1 MKAAQ
6 RKKQR
11 EKEMSINS
19 SSKNE
24 SSNSKIDKN
33 SNIIFQNTKINNE
46 SQNNLILHLPTNSI
60 NSSAPSISN
69 TNSNNTNTNKN
80 LNKVYTRK
88 ILKNSLMTV
97 NSAAKPA
104 EEDYEI
110 INSNNNQIPKS
121 NRSKVQYS
129 DNIMSQNG
137 IKTNLHHKNSSKD
150 YFKNKNN
157 RKSSKNISLKDKKN
171 NSLKNIIPKKTN
183 KKNQNINFDNDYNSD
198 NVNNNNNDNDNNHLN
213 DINSIS
219 SFLDKKNNLSPK
231 EKKKNLSKMFK
242 LLNTEV
248 SIDNY
253 EIGKN
258 VSYIESKKELDKLQE
273 QFIEEENKLQILLS
287 KNNTEAQKYVET
299 IIKLQNQLLNSPQWD
314 VITLEEENK
323 IDDVKIKKLKEKI
336 ELMKEE
342 SDKEIEEIQNIKFDE
357 INDTLRK
364 EIEKVQNLKKTI
376 LKFKGREIPEEIT
389 KEIEVVMKYKNGI

>member
-24 SSNSKIDKN
+24 SSNSKKDKN

-46 SQNNLILHLPTNSI
+46 SQNNLILNLPTNSI

-69 TNSNNTNTNKN
+69 SNSNNTNTNKN

-88 ILKNSLMTV
+88 ILKTSLMTV

-110 INSNNNQIPKS
+110 INSNNNQILKS
-121 NRSKVQYS
+121 NRSKVHYN
-129 DNIMSQNG
+129 DNIMSQNV

-157 RKSSKNISLKDKKN
+157 RNSSKKNSLKDKKN
-171 NSLKNIIPKKTN
+171 HSLKNIIPKKTN
-183 KKNQNINFDNDYNSD
+183 KKNHNINFDNNYNS

-242 LLNTEV
+242 LLNTDV

-323 IDDVKIKKLKEKI
+323 IDDIKIKKLKEKI

-342 SDKEIEEIQNIKFDE
+342 SEKEIEEIQNIKFDE

>member
-24 SSNSKIDKN
+24 SSNSKKDKN
-33 SNIIFQNTKINNE
+33 SYIIIQNTKINNE
-46 SQNNLILHLPTNSI
+46 SQNNLILNLPTNSI

-69 TNSNNTNTNKN
+69 SNSNNTNTNKN

-88 ILKNSLMTV
+88 ILKTSLMTV

-121 NRSKVQYS
+121 YRSKVHYN
-129 DNIMSQNG
+129 DNIMSQNV

-157 RKSSKNISLKDKKN
+157 RNSSKKNSLKDKKN
-171 NSLKNIIPKKTN
+171 HSLKNVIPKKTN
-183 KKNQNINFDNDYNSD
+183 KKNHNINFDNNYNSN

-242 LLNTEV
+242 LLNTDV

-258 VSYIESKKELDKLQE
+258 ISYIESKKELDKLQE

-323 IDDVKIKKLKEKI
+323 IDDIKIKKLKEKI

-342 SDKEIEEIQNIKFDE
+342 SEKEIEEIQNIKFDE